1 MLSFQTIDPD
11 TLELL
16 KFLSVQPELRR
27 TRLVGGTSL
36 ALQYGHRQSVDLD
49 FFGRLPEDI
58 NNLIDAVR
66 RAGNNFINAID
77 WMGLSGMMTGCNLTG
92 VDASGKIVYHEDS
105 WWDRRVFLV
114 GDDWEEGDPVTDGIL
129 VGHEIW
135 GVHYIVG
142 GYSDYMCLDG
152 NTIFSG
158 EYRTVMPS

>member
-58 NNLIDAVR
+58 NNLIDAVK
-66 RAGNNFINAID
+66 RAGNITIVNQSKIILQTTVNQVKVDFVDYSRYKWID
-77 WMGLSGMMTGCNLTG
+77 
-92 VDASGKIVYHEDS
+92 
-105 WWDRRVFLV
+105 
-114 GDDWEEGDPVTDGIL
+114 DPVVENEL
-129 VGHEIW
+129 VLA
-135 GVHYIVG
+135 
-142 GYSDYMCLDG
+142 SDRDIEAYQ
-152 NTIFSG
+152 
-158 EYRTVMPS
+158 R

>member
-58 NNLIDAVR
+58 NNLIDAVK
-66 RAGNNFINAID
+66 RAGNITIVNQSKIILQTIVNQVKVDFVDYSRYKWIDDPVVENELVLASDRDMLKHIND
-77 WMGLSGMMTGCNLTG
+77 SFSTLSGARHG
-92 VDASGKIVYHEDS
+92 
-105 WWDRRVFLV
+105 
-114 GDDWEEGDPVTDGIL
+114 
-129 VGHEIW
+129 
-135 GVHYIVG
+135 
-142 GYSDYMCLDG
+142 
-152 NTIFSG
+152 
-158 EYRTVMPS
+158 